1 MCFKETLLFA
11 MGKDLILMEEETNR
25 FVLQFL
31 KDDFERFF
39 HLQKKKQIFR
49 QNWSLSIMKPTK

>member
-11 MGKDLILMEEETNR
+11 MGKDFILMEEKTNR

-31 KDDFERFF
+31 KDDFERSFQ
-39 HLQKKKQIFR
+39 LQKKKQIFR
-49 QNWSLSIMKPTK
+49 QN